1 MVDPYLKNKL
11 KTLNA
16 PESFKSAISF
26 SLHNTLSEV
35 GFSYFSKSF
44 QIKPQDINVL
54 IQKFMTKLTKSD
66 VEERIRLAK
75 LLEAKR
81 MKKELQGN
89 LAKVTEKMENLARKT
104 QSPTVKIKLLDRQ
117 IRQEYFDNERKM
129 TEEVAKKAQKFIKKQ
144 NEVLEAIE
152 RQKEKIIKHLERQKK
167 IEQEKEK
174 NKVVIRD
181 ERIREER
188 EKMMGKKSKREKE
201 KEMRKNMSENCIRAS
216 KKPLFLKYQEKFVA
230 DVEMPELERRKE
242 ELRKK
247 REMFSPIPLKNI
259 KDHSSWYNSIKAIN
273 KDKYEKE
280 QTRKKLKEKKKI
292 KDFPT
297 TETTWTVRTLEEQR
311 KEKALQI
318 EKLQE
323 RVYLI
328 AKKNKYADIVKQ
340 IYSPSVVV
348 GLNHSKTPMKS
359 YKKKSNRKNKSEDSS
374 GLDSQWKPHKF
385 KPNSMM
391 PNSKTLKEPVVVNY
405 LEERRKVREDNKEV
419 EETAE
424 DLVAKVLKSQQYLS
438 SSTRDLEK
446 AKKDA
451 MKLEQLAKKKS
462 DLFETSPVY
471 IQAGNKSNALKSI
484 KTSPFLNTEIKEAM
498 NADTL
503 LLGSIKS
510 KLLILSK
517 ME

>member
-1 MVDPYLKNKL
+1 
-11 KTLNA
+11 
-16 PESFKSAISF
+16 
-26 SLHNTLSEV
+26 
-35 GFSYFSKSF
+35 
-44 QIKPQDINVL
+44 
-54 IQKFMTKLTKSD
+54 MTKLTKTD
-66 VEERIRLAK
+66 VEERIRIAK

-89 LAKVTEKMENLARKT
+89 LAKVTEKIENLANKA
-104 QSPTVKIKLLDRQ
+104 QSPAVKVKLLDKQ

-129 TEEVAKKAQKFIKKQ
+129 TEEVAKKIKKFIKKQ
-144 NEVLEAIE
+144 NEVLKAID
-152 RQKEKIIKHLERQKK
+152 RQKEKIYKHSERQKE
-167 IEQEKEK
+167 IEQEEKK
-174 NKVVIRD
+174 NKVALRD

-188 EKMMGKKSKREKE
+188 EKMMEKKSKREKD
-201 KEMRKNMSENCIRAS
+201 KEMRKNMSENCLRANE
-216 KKPLFLKYQEKFVA
+216 KPLFLKYQEKFLA

-273 KDKYEKE
+273 KNKYEKE
-280 QTRKKLKEKKKI
+280 QTRKKLKEKKKH
-292 KDFPT
+292 KDFPI
-297 TETTWTVRTLEEQR
+297 TETTWTVRTLDEQR

-340 IYSPSVVV
+340 VYSPSVVV
-348 GLNHSKTPMKS
+348 GLNSSKSPMKS

-374 GLDSQWKPHKF
+374 GMDTQWKPHKF
-385 KPNSMM
+385 KPNSMK
-391 PNSKTLKEPVVVNY
+391 PTTKSFKEPIVANY
-405 LEERRKVREDNKEV
+405 LEERRKVREDNKDV

-424 DLVAKVLKSQQYLS
+424 DLVAKVLQSQQYLS
-438 SSTRDLEK
+438 SSARDIEK
-446 AKKDA
+446 AKREA
-451 MKLEQLAKKKS
+451 MKLEQLARKKS
-462 DLFETSPVY
+462 DLLETSPNYNQV
-471 IQAGNKSNALKSI
+471 GNKGKALKSI
-484 KTSPFLNTEIKEAM
+484 KTLPSLNTDIKEAM
-498 NADTL
+498 SADTL
-503 LLGSIKS
+503 LLGSIKA